1 MAEIVLINP
10 RFHPTYWG
18 MDYALPF
25 FRKKAI
31 VPPLHLASIAALTPS
46 EHTVAIIDENV
57 EEIDFERCA
66 RADIVGIT
74 GMAVQR
80 DRMRDIIAELKR
92 RGVFTVLGGPW
103 VTVCPE
109 DLGSLVDVKFIGEAE
124 ETWPRFLAEWAQG
137 QHQDSYEQADKT
149 DMATVPRPRWDLLPM
164 DKYLYGSI
172 QVSRGCPF
180 TCEFCDIIVVF
191 GRRPRVKT
199 AEQVI
204 AELEGLVAAGRHDAF
219 IVDDNLIGN
228 KKAIKAIL
236 RAIIAWQQARGYPL
250 SFMTEASIDLAEDDE
265 LMQLM
270 VDANIDTVFVGI
282 ESPNEDALRETKKL
296 QNLTDRSGTALEKV
310 HRIQAAGLMVTC
322 GMIVGFDSDD
332 ASVFAA
338 QREFISESRI
348 ALAMINVLAA
358 IPQTPLFKRLQ
369 KDGRLADFT
378 EITTHSTAVAT
389 NVIPLRMTQQALF
402 DGYFQLMRALYG
414 ADAFFARMD
423 AMRLETGWLP
433 APGRTH
439 YLRRHRWR
447 WLKQRIRAAVETA
460 YLVAQL
466 MRRVPDRALRRQYRR
481 RLWNV
486 AKRRPNV
493 RLLRVYG
500 IFCAIHFHYDRLL
513 RQWDA
518 VRAASASPAGR
529 ERLVVSVVKTQAEEV
544 MRAAAG

>member
-25 FRKKAI
+25 FRKSVI
-31 VPPLHLASIAALTPS
+31 VPPLHLALIAALTPA
-46 EHTVAIIDENV
+46 EHTVSIIDENV
-57 EEIDFERCA
+57 EEIDFERCS
-66 RADIVGIT
+66 RADIVGLT

-80 DRMRDIIAELKR
+80 DRMRQIIIELKS
-92 RGVFTVLGGPW
+92 RGIFTVLGGPW
-103 VTVCPE
+103 VTVAPE
-109 DLGSLVDVKFIGEAE
+109 DLGGLVDVIFIGEAE
-124 ETWPRFLAEWAQG
+124 ETWPRFLAEWRQCD
-137 QHQDSYEQADKT
+137 HQFRYEQADKT
-149 DMATVPRPRWDLLPM
+149 DMATVPPPRWDLLPM
-164 DKYLYGSI
+164 DKYLYGSL

-199 AEQVI
+199 IAQVLAEMD
-204 AELEGLVAAGRHDAF
+204 GLVAAGVHDAF

-236 RAIIAWQQARGYPL
+236 RDIIVWQEAKGYPL
-250 SFMTEASIDLAEDDE
+250 SFMTEASIDLAEDEE

-270 VDANIDTVFVGI
+270 VKANIDTVFVGI
-282 ESPNEDALRETKKL
+282 ESPNEDALRETKKI

-378 EITTHSTAVAT
+378 EITTHSTAVAS

-423 AMRLETGWLP
+423 AMCLETGWLP

-481 RLWNV
+481 RLWNI
-486 AKRRPNV
+486 AKRRPNI
-493 RLLRVYG
+493 RLLRVYC

-513 RQWDA
+513 RQWDIVSA
-518 VRAASASPAGR
+518 ENASPADR
-529 ERLVVSVVKTQAEEV
+529 SQLVASVAQPQTEEV

>member
-25 FRKKAI
+25 FRKSVI
-31 VPPLHLASIAALTPS
+31 VPPLHLALIAALTPA
-46 EHTVAIIDENV
+46 EHTVSIIDENV
-57 EEIDFERCA
+57 EEIDFERCS
-66 RADIVGIT
+66 RADIVGLT

-80 DRMRDIIAELKR
+80 DRMRQIIIELKS
-92 RGVFTVLGGPW
+92 RGIFTVLGGPW
-103 VTVCPE
+103 VTVAPE
-109 DLGSLVDVKFIGEAE
+109 DLGGLVDVIFIGEAE
-124 ETWPRFLAEWAQG
+124 ETWPRFLAEWRQCD
-137 QHQDSYEQADKT
+137 HQFRYEQADKT
-149 DMATVPRPRWDLLPM
+149 DMATVPPPRWDLLPM
-164 DKYLYGSI
+164 DKYLYGSL

-199 AEQVI
+199 IAQVLAEMD
-204 AELEGLVAAGRHDAF
+204 GLVAAGVHDAF

-236 RAIIAWQQARGYPL
+236 RDIIVWQEAKGYPL
-250 SFMTEASIDLAEDDE
+250 SFMTEASIDLAEDEE

-270 VDANIDTVFVGI
+270 VKANIDTVFVGI
-282 ESPNEDALRETKKL
+282 ESPNEDALRETKKI

-423 AMRLETGWLP
+423 AMCLETGWLP

-481 RLWNV
+481 RLWNI
-486 AKRRPNV
+486 AKRRPNI
-493 RLLRVYG
+493 RLLRVYC

-513 RQWDA
+513 RQWDIVSA
-518 VRAASASPAGR
+518 ENASPADR
-529 ERLVVSVVKTQAEEV
+529 SQLVASVAQPQTEEV

>member
-25 FRKKAI
+25 FRKSVI
-31 VPPLHLASIAALTPS
+31 VPPLHLALIAALTPA
-46 EHTVAIIDENV
+46 EHTVSIIDENV
-57 EEIDFERCA
+57 EEIDFERCS
-66 RADIVGIT
+66 RADIVGLT

-80 DRMRDIIAELKR
+80 DRMRQIIIELKS
-92 RGVFTVLGGPW
+92 RGIFTVLGGPW
-103 VTVCPE
+103 VTVAPE
-109 DLGSLVDVKFIGEAE
+109 DLGGLVDVIFIGEAE
-124 ETWPRFLAEWAQG
+124 ETWPRFLAEWRQCD
-137 QHQDSYEQADKT
+137 HQFRYEQADKT
-149 DMATVPRPRWDLLPM
+149 DMATVPPPRWDLLPM
-164 DKYLYGSI
+164 DKYLYGSL

-199 AEQVI
+199 IAQVLAEMD
-204 AELEGLVAAGRHDAF
+204 GLVAAGVHDAF

-236 RAIIAWQQARGYPL
+236 RDIIVWQEAKGYPL
-250 SFMTEASIDLAEDDE
+250 SFMTEASIDLAEDEE

-270 VDANIDTVFVGI
+270 VKANIDTVFVGI
-282 ESPNEDALRETKKL
+282 ESPNEDALRETKKI

-423 AMRLETGWLP
+423 AMCLETGWLP

-466 MRRVPDRALRRQYRR
+466 MRRVPDRALRRRYRR
-481 RLWNV
+481 RLWNI
-486 AKRRPNV
+486 AKRRPNI
-493 RLLRVYG
+493 RLLRVYC

-513 RQWDA
+513 RQWDIVSA
-518 VRAASASPAGR
+518 ENASPADR
-529 ERLVVSVVKTQAEEV
+529 SQLVASVAQPQTEEV

>member
-1 MAEIVLINP
+1 M
-10 RFHPTYWG
+10 
-18 MDYALPF
+18 
-25 FRKKAI
+25 
-31 VPPLHLASIAALTPS
+31 IAALTPA
-46 EHTVAIIDENV
+46 EHTVSIIDENV
-57 EEIDFERCA
+57 EEIDFERCS
-66 RADIVGIT
+66 RADIVGLT

-80 DRMRDIIAELKR
+80 DRMRQIIIELKS
-92 RGVFTVLGGPW
+92 RGIFTVLGGPW
-103 VTVCPE
+103 VTVAPE
-109 DLGSLVDVKFIGEAE
+109 DLGGLVDVIFIGEAE
-124 ETWPRFLAEWAQG
+124 ETWPRFLAEWRQCD
-137 QHQDSYEQADKT
+137 HQFRYEQADKT
-149 DMATVPRPRWDLLPM
+149 DMATVPPPRWDLLPM
-164 DKYLYGSI
+164 DKYLYGSL

-199 AEQVI
+199 IAQVLAEMD
-204 AELEGLVAAGRHDAF
+204 GLVAAGVHDAF

-228 KKAIKAIL
+228 KKAIKAFL
-236 RAIIAWQQARGYPL
+236 RDIIVGQEAKGYPL
-250 SFMTEASIDLAEDDE
+250 SFMTEASIDLAEDEE

-270 VDANIDTVFVGI
+270 VKANIDTVFVGI
-282 ESPNEDALRETKKL
+282 ESPNEDALRETKKI

-423 AMRLETGWLP
+423 AMCLETGWLP

-466 MRRVPDRALRRQYRR
+466 MRRVPDRALRRRYRR
-481 RLWNV
+481 RLWNI
-486 AKRRPNV
+486 AKRRPNI
-493 RLLRVYG
+493 RLLRVYC

-513 RQWDA
+513 RQWDIVSA
-518 VRAASASPAGR
+518 ENASPADR
-529 ERLVVSVVKTQAEEV
+529 SQLVASVAQPQTEEV